1 MIRHNKPI
9 TVLFLFGRLDSDNG
23 ITSYCETIMRGLKGA
38 GDRVVVVTGPI
49 SVTPASQH
57 RLDNLMEFADELL
70 VLPSIGRF
78 KLLLQSLKFTLAIT
92 RRQHVDVIAPQG
104 FKMLPLAKLLTFCS
118 GKPAVVVFHG
128 GAASHVGK
136 EGSLKEK
143 LYYYLTTKLFAAKK
157 FIAMSYETSQFMI
170 DTCGIAPER
179 IVSVPNGVNLA
190 HFRPPTAAERHI
202 ARASFNIPQSGLV
215 CVLSARVSSDKGHN
229 LVVQA
234 VRHLRL
240 NRPDISV
247 VCLFAGSTAHGP
259 EIVAQALQDEKDRES
274 FHFLGFVSGDVL
286 RQAYWASDI
295 VLLPSQI
302 EGFGIAVVEGMACGC
317 VAIRTP
323 AAGCKDQIIDGVTGF
338 VVPFNDSLAIADK
351 ILVLNDAERLRTM
364 RVSARA
370 HAVANFSE
378 DDMIARTLGAYR
390 AASGAV

>member
-1 MIRHNKPI
+1 MIRDNRPM

-23 ITSYCETIMRGLKGA
+23 ITSYCETIMRGLKAA

-49 SVTPASQH
+49 TVTPASQH
-57 RLDNLMEFADELL
+57 RLDNLMAFADEFQ
-70 VLPSIGRF
+70 VLPTIGRF
-78 KLLLQSLKFTLAIT
+78 KLLLQSLQFTLAIT

-104 FKMLPLAKLLTFCS
+104 FKMLPLAKLLRFCS

-128 GAASHVGK
+128 GAASHLGR

-143 LYYYLTTKLFAAKK
+143 LYYYLTTKLFAARK

-170 DTCGIAPER
+170 NTCGIAPER
-179 IVSVPNGVNLA
+179 IVAIPNGVNLA
-190 HFRPPTAAERHI
+190 HFRPPTAAERYA

-215 CVLSARVSSDKGHN
+215 CVLSARVSIDKGHN

-240 NRPDISV
+240 DRPEMSI
-247 VCLFAGSTAHGP
+247 VCLFAGSTDHGP
-259 EIVAQALQDEKDRES
+259 EIVAQALQDEKDHEAFR
-274 FHFLGFVSGDVL
+274 FLGFVGGDVL

-295 VLLPSQI
+295 VLLPSLK
-302 EGFGIAVVEGMACGC
+302 EGFAIAIAEAMACGC

-323 AAGCKDQIIDGVTGF
+323 AGGCRDQIIDGVTGF
-338 VVPFNDSLAIADK
+338 VVPFDDSLAIADK
-351 ILVLNDAERLRTM
+351 ITVLNDPERLQTM

-370 HAVANFSE
+370 HALANFSE